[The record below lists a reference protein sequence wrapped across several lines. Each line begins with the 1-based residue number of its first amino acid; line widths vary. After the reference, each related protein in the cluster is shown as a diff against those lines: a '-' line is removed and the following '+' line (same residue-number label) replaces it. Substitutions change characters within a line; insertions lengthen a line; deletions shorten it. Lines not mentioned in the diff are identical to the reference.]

1 MNLLINVNI
10 NCVEYYGI
18 ISAILNNWKQIIMG
32 ETIKLDRICNEIVE
46 KIKTETNLVHI
57 FTNYLFREFSKNLLI
72 DIKNGKTI

>member
-18 ISAILNNWKQIIMG
+18 INAILNNWKQIIMG

-46 KIKTETNLVHI
+46 KIKTETKPCTYI
-57 FTNYLFREFSKNLLI
+57 CK
-72 DIKNGKTI
+72 